1 MEEYENKQLPIDDIN
16 NAVSKSNIDF
26 LVDKYIPKNIS
37 DIFDKETEYLNEL
50 NKIKKDKKIDEVI
63 NSNSWLNP
71 NPSKC
76 FFHKEIF
83 HKLKKISEDDCMPH
97 IIFYGNPGT
106 GKKTMINLFLEMIF
120 DKSIYKMDDSKY
132 TVISSGNIENEV
144 FVKQSDHHIII
155 EPNNNNFDRYLIQDI
170 VKEYARRYPLYVY
183 EKSRNFKM
191 VQINNLDN
199 LSYYAQT
206 SLRRTIEKY
215 SRTCRFVMWC
225 YSLSKVIEPLRSR
238 CLCIHV
244 PTQTTDDLVKWTFNI
259 ASLQNIN
266 LKLPVLDY
274 IINSSNGNLKDILW
288 KLDLYKYCGKVQNGY
303 QKSLIALIDEII
315 TGQDIQ
321 IIRDYIYKMMI
332 TNISSNV
339 IIKDIL
345 NIVLTK
351 IDQYPDSKDKS
362 TKIIDFA
369 SNFEYRLSKG
379 RRDII
384 HIEAFILNIMNVFKC

>member
-16 NAVSKSNIDF
+16 EAVVKSNLEF
-26 LVDKYIPKNIS
+26 LVDKYIPKNIT
-37 DIFDKETEYLNEL
+37 DIFDEETEYLIEL
-50 NKIKKDKKIDEVI
+50 NKTINNKKIKKLT
-63 NSNSWLNP
+63 NSNSWLNS

-83 HKLKKISEDDCMPH
+83 NKLKKISEDDGMPH

-170 VKEYARRYPLYVY
+170 VKEYARRYPLCIF

-244 PTQTTDDLVKWTFNI
+244 PTQTTDDLVQWAFNI
-259 ASLQNIN
+259 ASIQNI
-266 LKLPVLDY
+266 KLNFPVLNY
-274 IINSSNGNLKDILW
+274 IIDSSNGNLKDILW

-303 QKSLIALIDEII
+303 QKSLIALIDEITI
-315 TGQDIQ
+315 GQDIQ

-345 NIVLTK
+345 NIILTK
-351 IDQYPDSKDKS
+351 LDVYPDYKEKS
-362 TKIIDFA
+362 TKIINYA

-384 HIEAFILNIMNVFKC
+384 HIEAFILNIMNVFKV